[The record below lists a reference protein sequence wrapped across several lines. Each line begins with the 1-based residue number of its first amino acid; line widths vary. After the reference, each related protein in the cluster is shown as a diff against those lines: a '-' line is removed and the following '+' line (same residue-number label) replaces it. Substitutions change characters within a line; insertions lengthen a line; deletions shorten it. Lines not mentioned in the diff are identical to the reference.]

1 MKPERSEQ
9 YKEQK
14 YLEHRQSLVSKILF
28 KAKRNG
34 VGISRHVFTAAPS
47 DHHFTFYKYFLKN
60 FNFSEVEYTL
70 NFPYREMTFRED
82 LTLIQYRGVRK
93 DFCHYIKE
101 KRQFDCFRKLREILH
116 ASHDGSDVLVAGLE
130 KLQLYCN
137 FKNET

>member
-28 KAKRNG
+28 K
-34 VGISRHVFTAAPS
+34 
-47 DHHFTFYKYFLKN
+47 
-60 FNFSEVEYTL
+60 
-70 NFPYREMTFRED
+70 
-82 LTLIQYRGVRK
+82 
-93 DFCHYIKE
+93 E
-101 KRQFDCFRKLREILH
+101 KRQFDCFRKPREILH